1 MTRMPDGGGISLAIC
16 THNGSAFIREQ
27 LESVLAQTVLPSEII
42 LSDDASSDDT
52 CAIAEDVVKTRLPLR
67 IIRNRAPLGVSA
79 NFEQAVRECSGEFIA
94 LCDQDDRWH
103 PEKLESI
110 IGVFA
115 DRPGVALVHTDARLV
130 SRDGLA
136 LGHSLLESLEIRSS
150 EIRDI
155 HRGRSFSTLLRRNLV
170 TGATT
175 VFRSS
180 LLAHALPFPQ
190 EWVHDEWLA
199 IVAAATATTEL
210 VERELIDYRQHGGNQ
225 IGARKLSFRQ
235 KLSKFREPRAERN
248 EHLFARATTLTA
260 RLDAL
265 GSIVDPRRL
274 ELARGKLRHESS
286 RLALPESRLL
296 RILPIARAAL
306 AGRYSRFS
314 LGLPD
319 VLRDLAQPAR

>member
-1 MTRMPDGGGISLAIC
+1 MPDRGGISLAIC
-16 THNGSAFIREQ
+16 THNGSAFVREQ
-27 LESVLAQTVLPSEII
+27 LESVLAQTVPLNEII

-52 CAIAEDVVKTRLPLR
+52 CAIAEDVIKSTVPLR
-67 IIRNRAPLGVSA
+67 IIRNPAPLGVSA
-79 NFEQAVRECSGEFIA
+79 NFEQAVRACSGEFIA

-110 IGVFA
+110 MGVFA

-130 SRDGLA
+130 SREGVP
-136 LGHSLLESLEIRSS
+136 LGHSLLDSLEIRSS
-150 EIRDI
+150 EIRGI
-155 HRGRSFSTLLRRNLV
+155 HRGRSFETLLRRNLV
-170 TGATT
+170 TGATA

-180 LLAHALPFPQ
+180 LLDHALPFPR

-225 IGARKLSFRQ
+225 IGARKLTFRQ
-235 KLSKFREPRAERN
+235 KLSKFREPRDERN
-248 EHLFARATTLTA
+248 EHLFARAIVLNE

-265 GSIVDPRRL
+265 GSLVDPRRL
-274 ELARGKLRHESS
+274 ELARGKLSHERS
-286 RLALPESRLL
+286 RLALPASRLL
-296 RILPIARAAL
+296 RVGPITRAAL
-306 AGRYSRFS
+306 AGQYSRFS

-319 VLRDLAQPAR
+319 VLRDLAQPAL